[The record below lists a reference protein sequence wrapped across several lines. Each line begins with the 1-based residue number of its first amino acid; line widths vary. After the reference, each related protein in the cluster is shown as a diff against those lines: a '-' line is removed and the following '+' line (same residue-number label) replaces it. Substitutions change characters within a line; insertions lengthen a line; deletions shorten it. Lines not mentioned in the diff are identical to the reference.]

1 MNKKEIIKQ
10 GIDLYN
16 KHYPND
22 KHTTKK
28 EKENFVKFFIGLHD
42 LKNKTIST
50 AFNLDKTDYI
60 KVETDMYDL
69 SNSLDGGDIRNLYL
83 KKKQFKIFKQ
93 KFKERNSSLPVI
105 KNIWK
110 LIKKENISE
119 KIILDL
125 FDGVESDLKKKVQ
138 ITNKNTGLTIG

>member
-42 LKNKTIST
+42 LKNKTIKILQSKV
-50 AFNLDKTDYI
+50 KTYEADILKGAYDNNNYVYRDNCYCVKCKQQRNI
-60 KVETDMYDL
+60 NKRLEEIETQNYENDL
-69 SNSLDGGDIRNLYL
+69 NS
-83 KKKQFKIFKQ
+83 
-93 KFKERNSSLPVI
+93 V
-105 KNIWK
+105 KN
-110 LIKKENISE
+110 
-119 KIILDL
+119 
-125 FDGVESDLKKKVQ
+125 
-138 ITNKNTGLTIG
+138 

>member
-42 LKNKTIST
+42 LKNKTIKVLQSKV
-50 AFNLDKTDYI
+50 KTYEADI
-60 KVETDMYDL
+60 LKGAYD
-69 SNSLDGGDIRNLYL
+69 NNNYVYRDNCFCV
-83 KKKQFKIFKQ
+83 KCKQQ
-93 KFKERNSSLPVI
+93 RL
-105 KNIWK
+105 
-110 LIKKENISE
+110 
-119 KIILDL
+119 
-125 FDGVESDLKKKVQ
+125 
-138 ITNKNTGLTIG
+138 NKN

>member
-42 LKNKTIST
+42 LKNKTIKVLQSKV
-50 AFNLDKTDYI
+50 KTYEADI
-60 KVETDMYDL
+60 VEA
-69 SNSLDGGDIRNLYL
+69 NR
-83 KKKQFKIFKQ
+83 KKL
-93 KFKERNSSLPVI
+93 RSAN
-105 KNIWK
+105 
-110 LIKKENISE
+110 
-119 KIILDL
+119 
-125 FDGVESDLKKKVQ
+125 DLK
-138 ITNKNTGLTIG
+138 GTIKLF

>member
-42 LKNKTIST
+42 LK
-50 AFNLDKTDYI
+50 F
-60 KVETDMYDL
+60 
-69 SNSLDGGDIRNLYL
+69 
-83 KKKQFKIFKQ
+83 
-93 KFKERNSSLPVI
+93 
-105 KNIWK
+105 
-110 LIKKENISE
+110 
-119 KIILDL
+119 
-125 FDGVESDLKKKVQ
+125 
-138 ITNKNTGLTIG
+138 

>member
-42 LKNKTIST
+42 LKNKTIKILQSKV
-50 AFNLDKTDYI
+50 KTYEQDISNRPEVVYSKSVNFLKRNI
-60 KVETDMYDL
+60 K
-69 SNSLDGGDIRNLYL
+69 R
-83 KKKQFKIFKQ
+83 
-93 KFKERNSSLPVI
+93 
-105 KNIWK
+105 
-110 LIKKENISE
+110 
-119 KIILDL
+119 
-125 FDGVESDLKKKVQ
+125 
-138 ITNKNTGLTIG
+138 